1 MHFKGKMLHNI
12 MLSSKPVLTAM
23 EPLKCKIM
31 NLSCKD

>member
-1 MHFKGKMLHNI
+1 MHLKGKMLHNI
-12 MLSSKPVLTAM
+12 CSPVLTAM